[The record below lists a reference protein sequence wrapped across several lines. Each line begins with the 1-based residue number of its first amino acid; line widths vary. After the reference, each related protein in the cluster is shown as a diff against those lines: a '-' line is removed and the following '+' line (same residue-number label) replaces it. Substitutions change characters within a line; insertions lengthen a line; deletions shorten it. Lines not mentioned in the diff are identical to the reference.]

1 MINFLKRSSL
11 LFMFIYLP
19 FQSSAWGMLGH
30 RIVGEI
36 AESYLSSKTKK
47 EIAKILGNESIAMAS
62 NWADFIKSDP
72 AYNYVSPWHYIN
84 FRSGLTHAEMMA
96 YLEKDTATD
105 AWTKLNFLVAELKKK
120 DLPQDKKVMFLKL
133 LIHIAG
139 DVHQPM
145 HTARPEDRGGN
156 NIKVQWFG
164 ESTNLHHVWDDELI
178 SYQRL
183 SYTEYAKVIN
193 HTTRQQVKEWQK
205 QPMSQW
211 FYDSYQICEKIYS
224 NVKPDDKLGYRYNF
238 DYADTVNQQLLKGGV
253 HLAGLLNEI
262 FG

>member
-1 MINFLKRSSL
+1 MFISLKKLSL
-11 LFMFIYLP
+11 LALIVYLP
-19 FQSSAWGMLGH
+19 FQSSAWGILGH

-36 AESYLSSKTKK
+36 ADSYISSKTRK
-47 EIAKILGNESIAMAS
+47 EIKKILGYESIAMSS

-84 FRSGLTHAEMMA
+84 FKSGLTYSEMQA
-96 YLEKDTATD
+96 ILANDTAVN
-105 AWTKLNFLVAELKKK
+105 AWTKLNFLVKELKNKQ
-120 DLPQDKKVMFLKL
+120 LPQEQKAMYLRL
-133 LIHIAG
+133 LIHITG
-139 DVHQPM
+139 DIHQPM

-183 SYTEYAKVIN
+183 SYTEYTQVIN
-193 HTTRQQVKEWQK
+193 HTTKQQVKDWQK

-211 FYDSYQICEKIYS
+211 FFDSYQICEKIYEG
-224 NVKPDDKLGYRYNF
+224 VKPEDKLGYRYNF
-238 DYADTVNQQLLKGGV
+238 DYIDTVNAQLLKGGV
-253 HLAGLLNEI
+253 HLAGLLDEI
-262 FG
+262 FD